1 MITEILTVVLLFLI
15 DLLLAIIAGLGI
27 KEIF

>member
-1 MITEILTVVLLFLI
+1 MITEILTVLGLFLV
-15 DLLLAIIAGLGI
+15 DLILALVAYLGI

>member
-1 MITEILTVVLLFLI
+1 MITEILTVTLLFLI
-15 DLLLAIIAGLGI
+15 DLILALIVALGI